1 LFCGSSEAD
10 VTAESKRFFMDYPS
24 ALWNI
29 KQDNK
34 QATTTTTTTPNRDQQ
49 VSAPTQGMF
58 QTTARTVPH
67 TIFLANKGNLFSHR
81 SDGCSAGGIGSSLKK
96 NNRCSTSIS
105 LVARSMITYLSRD
118 KEIALSAAVAAGIMT
133 VKSPTTMKRKMIIRP
148 KDDDDDDYTLTEIR
162 PYTPHSPV
170 SEHHHQEEA
179 YGKNNNDSS
188 KKRRR
193 SMVRFT
199 ASPAAAYVPEGIIKT
214 NNY

>member
-1 LFCGSSEAD
+1 
-10 VTAESKRFFMDYPS
+10 
-24 ALWNI
+24 
-29 KQDNK
+29 
-34 QATTTTTTTPNRDQQ
+34 
-49 VSAPTQGMF
+49 
-58 QTTARTVPH
+58 
-67 TIFLANKGNLFSHR
+67 
-81 SDGCSAGGIGSSLKK
+81 
-96 NNRCSTSIS
+96 
-105 LVARSMITYLSRD
+105 MITPLSRD

-133 VKSPTTMKRKMIIRP
+133 VKSPTTMKRKMIIRH

-199 ASPAAAYVPEGIIKT
+199 SSPAAAYVPEGDNKISKENTKTTKVSLNKENRCRKITKKAKLNNGIGPSISWYTPRERKHIQHSTVLAVKRKESCGLPLSCSSTSPSSLSSTIKEEEEEEEEEDHHRSLDRHSIR
-214 NNY
+214 NRKR

>member
-96 NNRCSTSIS
+96 
-105 LVARSMITYLSRD
+105 ITDVVQVYHL
-118 KEIALSAAVAAGIMT
+118 
-133 VKSPTTMKRKMIIRP
+133 
-148 KDDDDDDYTLTEIR
+148 
-162 PYTPHSPV
+162 SPV
-170 SEHHHQEEA
+170 L
-179 YGKNNNDSS
+179 
-188 KKRRR
+188 
-193 SMVRFT
+193 
-199 ASPAAAYVPEGIIKT
+199 
-214 NNY
+214 